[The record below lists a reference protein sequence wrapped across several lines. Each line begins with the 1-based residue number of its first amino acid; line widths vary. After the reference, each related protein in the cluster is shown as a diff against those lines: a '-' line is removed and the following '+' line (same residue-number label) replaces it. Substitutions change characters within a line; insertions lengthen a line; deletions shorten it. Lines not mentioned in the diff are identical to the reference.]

1 MRRRARAPRDARRS
15 QPVAPERRA
24 VLDARDDPRV
34 RKDSLAE
41 SDEEADLRERHA
53 AYFIDFAETA
63 YEGRLDA
70 ETRWADALESEL
82 DNLRAALDSVAPDS
96 ARSLQLAGALGWFFH
111 LHSHLA
117 EGRERLTTALAHA
130 GGDPR
135 HRARALVAAGTI
147 AGWTGDLG
155 SAREPLESAIALWRE
170 LDEPVET
177 ALAIE
182 ALGWVLFACGQDA
195 ESLERFE
202 EALELQRLIGRPLL
216 VNRALVGVCQMLVA
230 LGDTDAAEPRA
241 NELLDLARREDD
253 VRSEHFAHHFLAD
266 CALIR
271 GDAATA
277 DERYRLS
284 LQAALPLGDAIET
297 SFEIQGLGM
306 AAAGLGYPLRALR
319 LGGAAA
325 AIWEEKGAAIDV
337 TFWLALLESGSRTHA
352 NRSGR
357 HEGAR
362 AWKAGRATFVRA
374 GSRGSTPAGLAIA
387 QSALSQGQS
396 LGSSDTDTP
405 QGLSLGR
412 VLTDRI
418 DGLLRASGGGRNG
431 CRR

>member
-1 MRRRARAPRDARRS
+1 MNGTPRTSSISPRPRTRDGSRRKHAGRTRSSRSWTISARRS
-15 QPVAPERRA
+15 
-24 VLDARDDPRV
+24 
-34 RKDSLAE
+34 
-41 SDEEADLRERHA
+41 
-53 AYFIDFAETA
+53 
-63 YEGRLDA
+63 
-70 ETRWADALESEL
+70 TRSH
-82 DNLRAALDSVAPDS
+82 RDS

-117 EGRERLTTALAHA
+117 EGRERLTAALAHP

-135 HRARALVAAGTI
+135 HRARALAAAGTI

-182 ALGWVLFACGQDA
+182 ALGWVLFACGEDA

-202 EALELQRLIGRPLL
+202 EALELQRRIGRPLL

-241 NELLDLARREDD
+241 NELLELARREDD

-306 AAAGLGYPLRALR
+306 AAAGLGYPERALR

-337 TFWLALLESGSRTHA
+337 PFWLALLDKWFTHAREALRADEGAQRLGSRP
-352 NRSGR
+352 
-357 HEGAR
+357 R
-362 AWKAGRATFVRA
+362 AFVRA
-374 GSRGSTPAGLAIA
+374 RSRGSA
-387 QSALSQGQS
+387 
-396 LGSSDTDTP
+396 
-405 QGLSLGR
+405 
-412 VLTDRI
+412 
-418 DGLLRASGGGRNG
+418 RARLP
-431 CRR
+431 